1 MPKSK
6 HEKSAGPEAKFGPF
20 PGGISVA
27 VWLNTIQTADGPRKT
42 RSITISPRRYR
53 DDKTGEWRDAGSF
66 RPGDIPTI
74 AFALAKAQEYL
85 FTTPIPDREDADGQ
99 EPSEP
104 S

>member
-6 HEKSAGPEAKFGPF
+6 QRESSGPEKKFGPYA
-20 PGGISVA
+20 GGISVA

-53 DDKTGEWRDAGSF
+53 DAKTGEWRDASSF
-66 RPGDIPTI
+66 RPGDIAII

-85 FTTPIPDREDADGQ
+85 FTTPIPDEEDADGQ
-99 EPSEP
+99 ESSEQG
-104 S
+104 